1 MERRPAQEY
10 QNYAIGHSVG
20 HRSQFVGEVRSVQD
34 GWVEVE
40 TKNKFSVGDTIEII
54 HPSGNR
60 KVPLTTM
67 KNTKG
72 EAIEMA
78 PGSLLRVWIPT
89 EGPADG
95 ALIARM
101 F

>member
-1 MERRPAQEY
+1 M
-10 QNYAIGHSVG
+10 
-20 HRSQFVGEVRSVQD
+20 QD

-60 KVPLTTM
+60 KVPLTQM
-67 KNTKG
+67 KNAKG
-72 EAIEMA
+72 EAIEVA
-78 PGSLLRVWIPT
+78 PGSPLRVWIPM

>member
-1 MERRPAQEY
+1 
-10 QNYAIGHSVG
+10 
-20 HRSQFVGEVRSVQD
+20 VGEVREMGE
-34 GWVEVE
+34 GWALVE

-60 KVPLTTM
+60 KVPLTQM
-67 KNTKG
+67 MSEKG
-72 EAIEMA
+72 EAISVA
-78 PGSLLRVWIPT
+78 PGSPLKVWIPVD
-89 EGPADG
+89 GPAEG